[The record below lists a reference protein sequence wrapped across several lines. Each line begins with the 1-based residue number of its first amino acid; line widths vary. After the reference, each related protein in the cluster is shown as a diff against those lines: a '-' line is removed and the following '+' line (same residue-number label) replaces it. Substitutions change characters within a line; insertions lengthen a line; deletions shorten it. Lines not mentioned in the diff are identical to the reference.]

1 MLHSLPSRQTE
12 AGIDVPEL
20 AERKHVLLQ
29 QLHWATAATENNDG
43 VHSERSLLQT
53 IASHRITGRR

>member
-1 MLHSLPSRQTE
+1 V